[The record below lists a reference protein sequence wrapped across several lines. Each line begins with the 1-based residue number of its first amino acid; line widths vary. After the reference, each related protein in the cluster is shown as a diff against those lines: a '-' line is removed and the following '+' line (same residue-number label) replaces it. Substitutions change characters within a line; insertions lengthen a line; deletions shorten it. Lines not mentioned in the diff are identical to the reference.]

1 MTAAHPQQRKPT
13 TSVAMRQLLDT
24 IRATIPFGLKEADM
38 CQGICR
44 GCSKK
49 MMEMLDSEVSQ
60 WQVDLDN
67 ETATPSLADLVFMEK
82 LARRT
87 YKILQRNNLMASH
100 TKDKPAQ

>member
-1 MTAAHPQQRKPT
+1 MSEVQTRQRKPN
-13 TSVAMRQLLDT
+13 TSNAMRALLDT
-24 IRATIPFGLKEADM
+24 IRDTIPFGLEDADM

-49 MMEMLDSEVSQ
+49 MMEMLDAEVSQ

-67 ETATPSLADLVFMEK
+67 KTAEPTLADLAFMEK

-87 YKILQRNNLMASH
+87 HKVLQRNNLI
-100 TKDKPAQ
+100 

>member
-1 MTAAHPQQRKPT
+1 MTATQQQQRKPNT
-13 TSVAMRQLLDT
+13 IQAMQQLLDT

-67 ETATPSLADLVFMEK
+67 ETVIPTFSDLAFMEK

-87 YKILQRNNLMASH
+87 HKVMQRNNLIPSQ
-100 TKDKPAQ
+100 TIDTPAQ

>member
-1 MTAAHPQQRKPT
+1 MSEVTIAQRKPNT
-13 TSVAMRQLLDT
+13 IVAMQQLLDS
-24 IRATIPFGLKEADM
+24 IRSNIPFGLKEADM

-49 MMEMLDSEVSQ
+49 MIEMLDTEVSQ

-67 ETATPSLADLVFMEK
+67 ETAVPTLSDLAFLEK

-87 YKILQRNNLMASH
+87 LKVLKRNDLI
-100 TKDKPAQ
+100 TDD

>member
-1 MTAAHPQQRKPT
+1 MSALMSTQQPGQRKPNT
-13 TSVAMRQLLDT
+13 TDAMRALLDT
-24 IRATIPFGLKEADM
+24 IRNTIPFGLEDADM

-49 MMEMLDSEVSQ
+49 MMEMLDAEISQ

-67 ETATPSLADLVFMEK
+67 ETAEPTFADLAFMEK

-87 YKILQRNNLMASH
+87 YKVLQRNNLIS
-100 TKDKPAQ
+100 

>member
-1 MTAAHPQQRKPT
+1 MSRKPDT
-13 TSVAMRQLLDT
+13 KVAMYQLLNV
-24 IRATIPFGLKEADM
+24 IREHIPFGLKEADM

-60 WQVDLDN
+60 WQADLDN
-67 ETATPSLADLVFMEK
+67 DLADPTLADLVFMEK

-87 YKILQRNNLMASH
+87 EKILRRNHLM
-100 TKDKPAQ
+100 D

>member
-1 MTAAHPQQRKPT
+1 MSALMSTQQPRQRKPNT
-13 TSVAMRQLLDT
+13 TAAMRALLDT
-24 IRATIPFGLKEADM
+24 IRNTIPFGLEDADM

-49 MMEMLDSEVSQ
+49 MMEMLDAEVSQ

-67 ETATPSLADLVFMEK
+67 QTAEPTFADLAFMEK

-87 YKILQRNNLMASH
+87 YKVLQRNNLI
-100 TKDKPAQ
+100 

>member
-1 MTAAHPQQRKPT
+1 MSALMSTQQPRQRKPNT
-13 TSVAMRQLLDT
+13 TDAMRALLDT
-24 IRATIPFGLKEADM
+24 IRNTIPFGLEDADM

-49 MMEMLDSEVSQ
+49 MMEMLDAEVSQ

-67 ETATPSLADLVFMEK
+67 ETAEPTFADLAFMEK

-87 YKILQRNNLMASH
+87 YKVLQRNNLI
-100 TKDKPAQ
+100 